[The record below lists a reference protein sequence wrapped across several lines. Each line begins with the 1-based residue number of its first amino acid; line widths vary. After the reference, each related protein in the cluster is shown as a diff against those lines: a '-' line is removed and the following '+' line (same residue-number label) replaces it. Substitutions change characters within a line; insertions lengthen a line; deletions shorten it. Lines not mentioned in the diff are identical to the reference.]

1 MEAQCQRLEVRSKDG
16 DKVLFTASEEEVVMT
31 TKQFTVTGKN
41 VILKT
46 YFDVSIST
54 PAEVVYTKCR
64 LSGLQQGFSGLL

>member
-46 YFDVSIST
+46 CFDVSIST
-54 PAEVVYTKCR
+54 AAEVWYQMQTIWSAAGV
-64 LSGLQQGFSGLL
+64 

>member
-54 PAEVVYTKCR
+54 PAEVYTC
-64 LSGLQQGFSGLL
+64 LHQMQTIWSAAGV